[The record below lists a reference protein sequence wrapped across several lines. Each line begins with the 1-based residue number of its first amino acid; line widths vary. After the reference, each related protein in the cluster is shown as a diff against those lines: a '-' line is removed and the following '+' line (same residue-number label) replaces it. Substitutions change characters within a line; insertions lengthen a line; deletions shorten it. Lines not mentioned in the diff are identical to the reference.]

1 MQSTAKKFLARFIAL
16 TVVFY
21 GMVAGASFLFDHWI
35 DWRPRQ
41 NPRERLLW
49 DDRSREADIVVL
61 GDSVFISSYVNSSED
76 SLANLI
82 HDRTGKAVFAG
93 ALDGADS
100 ADFVNA
106 ARLLQ
111 RNGNK
116 GTDVIL
122 DVIPTRFLPRKH
134 PEHPAGN
141 YPGQFGTLVGDNMAT
156 GVLARLRRP
165 LLLLDFDV
173 VMNTV
178 LRRRWYG
185 TGNYRDRIWNKDG
198 DLARSRFEGFEQE
211 LICSDELGDFSWIE
225 TMDRL
230 LKEDGNRLV
239 LFLTASNFAL
249 LHEYAT
255 PENASKYEALIIA
268 EHKALMRYLQRN
280 HLEYIN
286 AFDVADPST
295 FVDLIHINARGN
307 RVVADL
313 IATHLA
319 SSLTRNNIN

>member
-1 MQSTAKKFLARFIAL
+1 MQSTAKQFLAKFIVL
-16 TVVFY
+16 TVMFY
-21 GMVAGASFLFDHWI
+21 GLVAAASVLFDHWI

-49 DDRSREADIVVL
+49 DQRTREADIVVL
-61 GDSVFISSYVNSSED
+61 GDSVFISSYVDSSAD

-82 HDRTGKAVFAG
+82 HERTGKAVFAG

-141 YPGQFGTLVGDNMAT
+141 YPGQFGRLVGDNAAT

-173 VMNTV
+173 VMNTA
-178 LRRRWYG
+178 LRRKWYG
-185 TGNYRDRIWNKDG
+185 VGNYRDRIWNKDG
-198 DLARSRFEGFEQE
+198 DLARERFAGFEQE
-211 LICSDELGDFSWIE
+211 LICSDELGSFGWIE

-239 LFLTASNFAL
+239 LFLTAPNRAL

-255 PENASKYEALIIA
+255 PENAKKYEALIIA
-268 EHKALMRYLQRN
+268 EHEALMRYLQKH

-286 AFDVADPST
+286 AFDAADAGT
-295 FVDLIHINARGN
+295 FVDLVHINARGN
-307 RVVADL
+307 RLVADL
-313 IATHLA
+313 IAAHLA
-319 SSLTRNNIN
+319 VIAYSK